1 VTGDWRRLH
10 NEELHNLYASQNIIN
25 VIKSRRIRWVG
36 QVECILQMRNA
47 YKMSLGKPEGGKP
60 LGRPRCRWED
70 NIRIDLIE
78 TEWRGVD

>member
-1 VTGDWRRLH
+1 
-10 NEELHNLYASQNIIN
+10 
-25 VIKSRRIRWVG
+25 VG